1 MKQVKQR
8 TLLIYILLLLF
19 LAGLVLYS
27 VRYAVLSGRWASF
40 PGNAGAFDDGVPV
53 LGQIVD
59 RNGEILFDAATGSYS
74 DDGTLRRATLHAVG
88 DTAGNISTSALQN
101 FEKQLLN
108 YNPVTGINGGGGR
121 VYLTLDSRLQTAAY
135 AALDGAK
142 GTIGVYNYQTGEIL
156 CMVSAPSYDP
166 LHVPEDIETNERYEG
181 AYLNRVLSATFTPG
195 SVFKTVTLAA
205 ALETIPDAESRI
217 YHCDGSVVISG
228 ETIVC
233 SGTHGDQSL
242 SEAFAHSC
250 NVAFGQLAAE
260 LGGETLQRYAEKA
273 GLTASYSVSTV
284 DTARGRF
291 DLTGLDEGQLA
302 WSGVGQGNDLVNPC
316 AMMVWMGAI
325 ANGGKAAVP
334 YYAERTVDFLGI
346 PHSLHHSAKTDRLV
360 SADTAARLTEL
371 MANNVDVTYGAS
383 RFPNMD
389 LCAKSG
395 TAEREN
401 GPADAMFAGFV
412 QDEAYPLAFVVFA
425 EQGGSGSQIA
435 APIAAKVLTACKTML
450 DTPNPNS

>member
-1 MKQVKQR
+1 MKQVRQR
-8 TLLIYILLLLF
+8 TALIILLIALLAAGMALF
-19 LAGLVLYS
+19 CIFYFVHGAD
-27 VRYAVLSGRWASF
+27 WASF
-40 PGNAGAFDDGVPV
+40 SANAHAYTDGT
-53 LGQIVD
+53 LTS
-59 RNGEILFDAATGSYS
+59 GEILDREGVTLYDPATGEYADSRS
-74 DDGTLRRATLHAVG
+74 LRRATLHAVG
-88 DTAGNISTSALQN
+88 DPQNNISTGAKTAFRSRLVGFNPLTGTTTGGHKLYLSIDSSLNETARD
-101 FEKQLLN
+101 LLN
-108 YNPVTGINGGGGR
+108 GR
-121 VYLTLDSRLQTAAY
+121 
-135 AALDGAK
+135 K
-142 GTIGVYNYQTGEIL
+142 GSVAVYNYQTGEIL

-205 ALETIPDAESRI
+205 ALETLPDAESRI
-217 YHCDGSVVISG
+217 YHCDGSVVIGG

-395 TAEREN
+395 TAEVGDGKSPHAWFVGFLRNEDAPYAFAVLVEN
-401 GPADAMFAGFV
+401 GG
-412 QDEAYPLAFVVFA
+412 
-425 EQGGSGSQIA
+425 GGSSVAGSV
-435 APIAAKVLTACKTML
+435 AAKVL
-450 DTPNPNS
+450 DPIVNGY